1 MTLMDIYL
9 FNFQHNN
16 CALIYSFT
24 VCLIIIF
31 AIVPISANFGSE
43 VPAQSSYGLQD
54 QTNRK
59 QEAQLMLTN
68 PCDAMLYILYIIGS
82 DDVRLS
88 YCIFS
93 IFKRR
98 PSTILDFHIFV
109 IFVKNL
115 NLCLNLCRHAKFG
128 EDRTIRCQDIAYFR
142 FSKWRPS
149 SILDFHIFA
158 FFVWKIQICAYFY
171 VTMQYL
177 VKIGRLCYC
186 VFSIFKMNAVH
197 HLEFSYFGNFCEN
210 LNLLLFLHCYAKFG
224 EDRTIHSRVI
234 AYIWFS
240 KWQLSAIVNLIW
252 RRSRPSTT
260 CIWRS

>member
-1 MTLMDIYL
+1 MQLSKCNNIFEMTLMDIYL

-43 VPAQSSYGLQD
+43 VPAQSSNGLQD

-82 DDVRLS
+82 DDARLS

-115 NLCLNLCRHAKFG
+115 NLHLHLRRHAKFG
-128 EDRTIRCQDIAYFR
+128 EDRTIRGRVIAYFR
-142 FSKWRPS
+142 FSKWQPS
-149 SILDFHIFA
+149 VILDFHIFTFLGENLNLHLILCCRA
-158 FFVWKIQICAYFY
+158 KFGKDVWLSC
-171 VTMQYL
+171 
-177 VKIGRLCYC
+177 C
-186 VFSIFKMNAVH
+186 VFSIWIFMFLQIFFEKFKVAPV
-197 HLEFSYFGNFCEN
+197 SSSSC
-210 LNLLLFLHCYAKFG
+210 K
-224 EDRTIHSRVI
+224 
-234 AYIWFS
+234 IW
-240 KWQLSAIVNLIW
+240 
-252 RRSRPSTT
+252 
-260 CIWRS
+260 